1 MQPFSRPQIVA
12 NNGYHKLSPRDTT
25 GCTTKVNLKFIPLTH
40 YDLLVATLTTKEFPE
55 KSETPN

>member
-1 MQPFSRPQIVA
+1 MATIS
-12 NNGYHKLSPRDTT
+12 YHPCRDTT

-40 YDLLVATLTTKEFPE
+40 YVLLVATLTTKEFPE